1 MEGDAECIIQE
12 RNKKN
17 KTKYIHHR
25 GLNSMHAKSPP
36 LNHSIHSINGARIL
50 QGRHQSCKKGSVYY
64 SESHQT

>member
-36 LNHSIHSINGARIL
+36 FESEHP
-50 QGRHQSCKKGSVYY
+50 QHQWSKDTAG
-64 SESHQT
+64 